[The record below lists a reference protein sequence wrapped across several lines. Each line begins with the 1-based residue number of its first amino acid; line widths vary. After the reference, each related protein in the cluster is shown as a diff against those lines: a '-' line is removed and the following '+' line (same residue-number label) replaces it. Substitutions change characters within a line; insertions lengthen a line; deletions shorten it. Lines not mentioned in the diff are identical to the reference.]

1 MTTTQNPPAGSGAA
15 STSEEETPDW
25 TLNKPVFLSAA
36 LITLAVTVWCVA
48 LPDHA
53 FSTLETI
60 VGWVSSGLGW
70 YYIALTTA
78 VLVFVVFLGVS
89 RYGRVRLGPEH
100 SRPEFST
107 GAWAAML
114 FAAGIG
120 TDLVFYAVYE
130 PAYQYLNPPVIEG
143 GTVQAARE
151 GTVWTLF
158 HYGLSGWGM
167 YSLMGMALGYF
178 AYRMGLPL
186 AVRSALYPL
195 IGKRVDGPIGTA
207 ADTAAILG
215 TIFGVATSLG
225 IGVVSLN
232 VGLEVVFGVAVG
244 LPVQIGLIVL
254 AIGIATLS
262 AVSGVERGIKLISQ
276 FNVLLAIAL
285 ALYVLLTG
293 RTAFLLNSL
302 VLNVG
307 DYVRM
312 LPGLTNQTF
321 AYEETGDWMSLW
333 TLFFWAW
340 WIAWAAFVGMFLAR
354 ISRGRTI
361 RQFVAGTMII
371 PFSYIVMWITIFGNA
386 AISEIRS
393 GNTDLRDVV
402 NNASGPDTALW
413 TLLQQYPGFTV
424 VAALF
429 ILIGLLFYVTSA
441 DSGALVMANLSST
454 LKSANHDAGPT
465 LRIFWAVATGALTLA
480 ILAAGNIYALQYAT
494 IIVGLPFAVVM
505 VGVMWGLW
513 KALSAEAHLEESR
526 RNLSGALS
534 GRTTPVDRD
543 RRSWQARLQ
552 RAMDF
557 PDRKRVDEYL
567 ARSATPALQ
576 EVAKELAARG
586 VDAVVE
592 TAHDEADE
600 PAVELRAGVG
610 DEPFVYRLQRVGASL
625 PSYGGRV
632 PRGEDRYYRLEVHL
646 RDGGQGYD
654 AMGYTQAQLID
665 DVLDQ
670 YEQHLEFLRLA
681 ASG

>member
-1 MTTTQNPPAGSGAA
+1 MTTTQHPPAGAA
-15 STSEEETPDW
+15 PRTDAETPDW

-48 LPDHA
+48 LPDQA

-60 VGWVSSGLGW
+60 VGWVSAGLGW

-232 VGLEVVFGVAVG
+232 VGLEVVFGLAVG

-276 FNVLLAIAL
+276 FNVLLAIGL
-285 ALYVLLTG
+285 AAYVLVTG

-321 AYEETGDWMSLW
+321 AYEDTGDWMSLW

-361 RQFVAGTMII
+361 RQFVAGTMLI

-386 AISEIRS
+386 AIGQIRN

-402 NNASGPDTALW
+402 NDASGPDTALW
-413 TLLQQYPGFTV
+413 ELLQQYPGFTV
-424 VAALF
+424 VAGLF

-454 LKSANHDAGPT
+454 LRSANHDAGPS

-513 KALSAEAHLEESR
+513 KALSAEAHLEDSR

-543 RRSWQARLQ
+543 RRSWQARLH

-567 ARSATPALQ
+567 ATAATPALQ
-576 EVAKELAARG
+576 EVAKELAARE

-592 TAHDEADE
+592 SVLDESDE

-610 DEPFVYRLQRVGASL
+610 DEPFVYRLQRVGAAL

-646 RDGGQGYD
+646 RDGGRGYD

>member
-610 DEPFVYRLQRVGASL
+610 DEPFVYRLQRVGAAL

>member
-1 MTTTQNPPAGSGAA
+1 
-15 STSEEETPDW
+15 
-25 TLNKPVFLSAA
+25 
-36 LITLAVTVWCVA
+36 
-48 LPDHA
+48 
-53 FSTLETI
+53 
-60 VGWVSSGLGW
+60 
-70 YYIALTTA
+70 
-78 VLVFVVFLGVS
+78 
-89 RYGRVRLGPEH
+89 
-100 SRPEFST
+100 
-107 GAWAAML
+107 
-114 FAAGIG
+114 
-120 TDLVFYAVYE
+120 
-130 PAYQYLNPPVIEG
+130 
-143 GTVQAARE
+143 
-151 GTVWTLF
+151 
-158 HYGLSGWGM
+158 
-167 YSLMGMALGYF
+167 MGMALGYF

-232 VGLEVVFGVAVG
+232 VGLEVVFGIAVG

-276 FNVLLAIAL
+276 FNVVLAIAL
-285 ALYVLLTG
+285 ALYVLVTG
-293 RTAFLLNSL
+293 RTGFLLNSL

-321 AYEETGDWMSLW
+321 AYEDTGDWMSLW

-413 TLLQQYPGFTV
+413 TLLQEYPGFTV

-454 LKSANHDAGPT
+454 LKSANHDAGPS

-513 KALSAEAHLEESR
+513 KALSAEAHLEDSR

-592 TAHDEADE
+592 PVRDESDE

-610 DEPFVYRLQRVGASL
+610 DEPFVYRLQRVGAAL